1 MLYYFQI
8 LLQQTFCTYIAFV
21 DILSISPG
29 QAPGSKVLCHVIF
42 SAIYIMGTEI
52 FDNVSSMRPRALSPL
67 FTAVYLGPTA
77 VPGIRQVLTTSAAES
92 VAADAL

>member
-1 MLYYFQI
+1 MVYYFQI
-8 LLQQTFCTYIAFV
+8 VLQQTFCTYKAFV

-29 QAPGSKVLCHVIF
+29 QTPGSKVLCHVIF
-42 SAIYIMGTEI
+42 SAIYIVGMEI

-67 FTAVYLGPTA
+67 LPAVYLGLTA
-77 VPGIRQVLTTSAAES
+77 VPGIRQVLTTLVAES